1 MLIAEMVDVP
11 RGNGQHLISERVM
24 DVARRQVEDKALEDS
39 IENSTVRMLTCI
51 REMISAWR
59 VVRTDGDTRWY
70 TEREVYERFKIQD
83 EFADLKSKKSLTR
96 KLRSIGI
103 NVGVAKVDGKPE
115 RCYLFNLKDLDE
127 LWDRYRPPSTR
138 SVTVTSGEQIQL
150 DIASTGSTES
160 DRPVAMVTLPEGAL
174 GVDHREY

>member
-1 MLIAEMVDVP
+1 
-11 RGNGQHLISERVM
+11 M

-39 IENSTVRMLTCI
+39 IENSTVRILTCI
-51 REMISAWR
+51 REMISRWR

-70 TEREVYERFKIQD
+70 TEREVYECFKSED

-96 KLRSIGI
+96 KLRPIGI
-103 NVGVAKVDGKPE
+103 NVAVAKVDGKPE

-138 SVTVTSGEQIQL
+138 NVTVTCDEQIQP
-150 DIASTGSTES
+150 DMTGTGSTES
-160 DRPVAMVTLPEGAL
+160 DRPMATVTLPEGMP
-174 GVDHREY
+174 GVRHREY